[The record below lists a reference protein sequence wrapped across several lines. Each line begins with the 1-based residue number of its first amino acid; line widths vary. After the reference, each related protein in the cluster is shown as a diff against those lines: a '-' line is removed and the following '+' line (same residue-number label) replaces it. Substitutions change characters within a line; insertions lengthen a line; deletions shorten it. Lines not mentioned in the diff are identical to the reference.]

1 MAHSNRQKSPSKV
14 PKFGINSI
22 LDHSENDKIFQVLQ
36 EMFHG
41 KVEPEVVHMI
51 LTEMDWKVDKA
62 IDTLMTFC
70 GEGGNIDRKKN
81 RLHKMAQEILCKK
94 NDESTDVRSALQ
106 QCEARHEL
114 ASPKSHV
121 TLPSKSHDE
130 EMPPL
135 SKSTVLSDHAI
146 ASNSATSAVGLERR
160 RAPPA
165 SSSPLQQIRS
175 VMASTY
181 GRTQEVK
188 DKGHTEEQP
197 TINPLSVDD
206 DVHTDSNLISQSILS
221 GALHLSGSDVL
232 SELYNPFS
240 DATVKESDLYQDS
253 YKAYMD
259 NYWPDITAKF
269 GIKATKDMAQSKE
282 INHQSQRDA
291 TNIFPGMYTEG
302 DEKRKNVV
310 PQSNGVQSSSEEKES
325 EKMLKE
331 KVKGEG
337 NFPRTGIGSHGSSNI
352 SMLVRLGLAEK
363 NERGQFKNLQKD
375 PEEDLDLNFNMD
387 TFDLE
392 NDDSSSDGSSLSQS
406 GSAETMTAE
415 LKNMLGISKEE
426 KKEPSMLESAAREL
440 ERLNALSPNAKEFI
454 PRSTNVQCNTSDSKP
469 FDAFPKFLTPKAAL
483 PTQQRTIPPYAM
495 FPPQQQGQHPQIRPV
510 PMFPVPRHI
519 PFNPQIPVVPVT
531 LVGVR
536 NVPPQPPPPM
546 NIMPQTSQVGPVIQT
561 TNMMHHPSSTL
572 RPPPGLLPISSP
584 TRNILHH
591 PMSSPS
597 PPILPYASA
606 FPSPTAQQL
615 ASEAQQYAT
624 IAAQQMKKNVQAQSK
639 ESSPSPER
647 SLDLCSQKV
656 KDKIISGVRVLIILR
671 GLPGSGKSTL
681 ARELKGNGDIFSA
694 DDYFMNGDVYCYDQ
708 RKLTDAHDHCRRK
721 ALEAVRKDVS
731 PVIIDNTNTQV
742 WEMCPY
748 VDIAKSV
755 NPEYEIEILEPST
768 PWRFKARQCS
778 EKSNHAVPYESIKR
792 MLDRYQR
799 NVTVDMLINTKSR
812 SRPVNLLPQNSTQ
825 ETETTET
832 KKAKKSSAE
841 TKNNS
846 ALSNVDDE
854 DIWQDVGSF
863 KWKNYYQP
871 LMNEQDEEKEENED
885 LKDEEFPAL
894 KSNDKRNSQVEN
906 KSSKHTERKD
916 KTRLE
921 TKENML
927 QEGEGGSENGN
938 TVVAD
943 NSNVTDKIDERAIVS
958 TVSMS
963 SESLVK
969 NNMLPFSTGLGFQ
982 MKKHKALSTASLQKQ
997 IELISQQKLLVSE
1010 KTCASPV
1017 TVQPEQSDNTPIE
1030 NRSSRT
1036 PSFEKGRSEDKEF
1049 SDEIHELVD
1058 SLMSEHVE
1066 DKTLSD
1072 LSKVQDELKAYL
1084 HIMPIDEQQRQD
1096 AECLIDQK
1104 LSMFLHS
1111 DKTSDMQHVQDVQV
1125 PLNSVDKHH
1134 DAEDEKVPGDTNLP
1148 NNSSVTGIVDGRFD
1162 IEHSFPSELNSVE
1175 DNQNRTVSVTD
1186 EDQTIGSIELSLEKV
1201 FDVIDEKPER
1211 ESENLYISQEVDL
1224 KVNKSRTVVEN
1235 EIWSAD
1241 QLKGHGHNKNWGNN
1255 GKTEQADEAQGS
1267 YDQKE
1272 LHMKSFEK
1280 EYWDSKGS
1288 VNSTKSPVN
1297 LEEKRENHIDSV
1309 IEKVNDLS
1317 DDLGE
1322 KFWNVDS
1329 DGEKDT
1335 EKIYWKTEKPSEEQD
1350 KQVKSSDKL
1359 DSQIKSSN
1367 ESDTQLKSFDKS
1379 DSVLK
1384 SSNKLDS
1391 ASKIESKDGK
1401 SEKVGS
1407 PSVWEEPKSKR
1418 QRKRNNRDK
1427 NKQGDNVNS
1436 NQNTVLN
1443 EAIQSKQNKEPAS
1456 EVSSKASVKNNENQQ
1471 TELSSKA
1478 TVKSGENQQKSKTR
1492 KNKTSKTSG
1501 QIKEPVSLKKSSQ
1514 FKQVPSTKTCDTNSP
1529 DQSDSSLA
1537 NQNSSSKSNSSKT
1550 HDNHQSINSSENSK
1564 HKAATGN
1571 DLKDTSYKSV
1581 DRNQKRNQSVMSD
1594 TLKNE
1599 KSDEKSNLKPSVCLS
1614 DAISVDK
1621 PSFLVQHFNDRLDGE
1636 CTVLNTTS
1644 LLSLK
1649 KGKVE
1654 LTIDSHMVQSRLDD
1668 GNFKQKQQSDENKTD
1683 LSSMTLDKRHDN
1695 YSDVN
1700 NSAKH
1705 TFITKENLNPEFL
1718 NTQPDIVS
1726 TDSENILQENPST
1739 VACSNT
1745 INLEKHSKQDS
1756 QPTVT
1761 LTDHNHSS
1769 ITKGEGEKTKDK
1781 GSETSQLEPALLLGS
1796 DRQQALINRNGE
1808 MSSAADIND
1817 TKPNQEVEILDKG
1830 NDECSRN
1837 DVEEFY
1843 NNDLHKKDKNAE
1855 LVTAPDIEAVAM
1867 EANQQIKSEEGN
1879 DKSPRQDIAKVSTEV
1894 QDSQQDVSEL
1904 NSRKQE
1910 EIKIT
1915 QTPVSQDT
1923 GEADEKSGTKKK
1935 KKTSNKRKMAAKFPD
1950 KFLDDS
1956 VKEAFLNND
1965 WATQMPKLEGSAP
1978 ISSLDLETKPCIRKM
1993 DASTSITSIDT
2004 KVLNLINTGNMHI
2017 LQKIEYPYQIC
2028 IGRELSIMKGTP
2040 KYDPDGSIERGIP
2053 EVLHQ
2058 EKSTMTDSMC
2068 VVGLEFLQSSFPSI
2082 PEKEL
2087 KDILEKCDGDVEWA
2101 VNLLLDWK
2109 YNLNL
2114 SEEDSDKFVDCMFK
2128 AQHIPKSPS
2137 IHSALRQ
2144 KSMKNVVSPKTLMD
2158 MCNDII
2164 KEHNMD
2170 RHEIEQLLITSSEKR
2185 LSSLEKQLSIKA
2197 KQYSFSSFGD
2207 EVIEE
2212 DSEFTDALL
2221 KELINSADN
2230 KSLSSDSRES
2240 SHVSLLDDSVQV
2252 SSEGLNTNDANEFW
2266 NVDFDLDAKKKTQN
2280 KELENVHFDLDVG
2293 GMDIDDEEGVPE
2305 SEVMI
2310 NRPDDSRIDRDRT
2323 DSFGEPTVLLPLK
2336 KEFTKAL
2343 FSLFG
2348 PVDGLD
2354 TDKEDDLAIP
2364 VTLDVAKLMYTC
2376 IKTASR
2382 KGQVRVHSDQQLM
2395 EDEAYARQLQ
2405 AEEDSE
2411 INHHENRL
2419 TGPVNSTPQSFSKPP
2434 PPVIGF
2440 SIDRGLNLSSPRPKV
2455 VSLLDIMVEE
2465 QVKEIEKKELVET
2478 LQQSGSFSALST
2490 RLKQQ
2495 KLYYVFPGID
2505 TTVLDDIFQANC
2517 FILEDTIK
2525 AVQGSL
2531 ACNAGTPKTVMSKAA
2546 EENYEKH
2553 LIEAAKQ
2560 QSLQEMLD
2568 SCLHAVHVPKVIK
2581 DAKTVNASVDYEEFR
2596 GEANLHY
2603 RLRHECFQKAQ
2614 EAHRRGMRQVASFY
2628 SEQGH
2633 LHTQK
2638 IKDANMRASE
2648 QILSTRIDMLEKNS
2662 TLDLHG
2668 LHVDEAVAALE
2679 KILPNKQFEL
2689 QSNPLRQKQ
2698 YLIIVTGR
2706 GTHSRGGVSK
2716 LKPAVMNYLR
2726 RNEYRFSE
2734 IHEGALR
2741 VSLKHRNNT

>member
-1 MAHSNRQKSPSKV
+1 MAHSNRQKSPIKV
-14 PKFGINSI
+14 PKFGSNSI

-62 IDTLMTFC
+62 IDTLLTFC
-70 GEGGNIDRKKN
+70 GEGGNIDRKKS
-81 RLHKMAQEILCKK
+81 RLHKMAQEILCKN

-121 TLPSKSHDE
+121 TLPPKSHE
-130 EMPPL
+130 EDMPPL

-146 ASNSATSAVGLERR
+146 ASNSASSTVGLERR
-160 RAPPA
+160 RVPPA

-206 DVHTDSNLISQSILS
+206 DIHTDSNLISQSILS
-221 GALHLSGSDVL
+221 GALHLSGTEGL

-269 GIKATKDMAQSKE
+269 GIKTNKDMAQNRE

-291 TNIFPGMYTEG
+291 TNIFPGMYTES
-302 DEKRKNVV
+302 DDKKKSMVS
-310 PQSNGVQSSSEEKES
+310 QSNGVQSSSDEKES
-325 EKMLKE
+325 DKVLKE
-331 KVKGEG
+331 KVKGEA
-337 NFPRTGIGSHGSSNI
+337 NFPRTGIGSNNI

-363 NERGQFKNLQKD
+363 NERGQLKNLQKD
-375 PEEDLDLNFNMD
+375 PEEDLDLNFNME

-392 NDDSSSDGSSLSQS
+392 NDDSSSDGSILSQS
-406 GSAETMTAE
+406 GSAETIAAE

-454 PRSTNVQCNTSDSKP
+454 PRSTNVQSNTIDSKP

-483 PTQQRTIPPYAM
+483 PTQQRTLPPYAM

-536 NVPPQPPPPM
+536 NMPPQPPPPM
-546 NIMPQTSQVGPVIQT
+546 NIMPQTSQVGPLIQT
-561 TNMMHHPSSTL
+561 TNMMHRPSTL
-572 RPPPGLLPISSP
+572 MPPPGLVPISSP
-584 TRNILHH
+584 TRNMLHH

-624 IAAQQMKKNVQAQSK
+624 IAAQQMTKKVQTQSK
-639 ESSPSPER
+639 ESSPSPPER

-656 KDKIISGVRVLIILR
+656 KDKIMSGVRVFIILR

-681 ARELKGNGDIFSA
+681 ARELKENGEIFSA

-708 RKLTDAHDHCRRK
+708 RKLTDAHDHCRRR
-721 ALEAVRKDVS
+721 ALEAVRKNVS

-755 NPEYEIEILEPST
+755 TPEYEIEILEPST
-768 PWRFKARQCS
+768 PWRFKARQCA
-778 EKSNHAVPYESIKR
+778 EKSDHAVPYESIKR

-799 NVTVDMLINTKSR
+799 NVTVDMLINTKR
-812 SRPVNLLPQNSTQ
+812 SRPVTILPQNNIK
-825 ETETTET
+825 ETETKT
-832 KKAKKSSAE
+832 AKKSSAE

-846 ALSNVDDE
+846 SSYNVDDNE

-871 LMNEQDEEKEENED
+871 LMNEQEEEKDENED

-894 KSNDKRNSQVEN
+894 KSNDKRKSQVEN

-916 KTRLE
+916 KKRPE
-921 TKENML
+921 TKENIS
-927 QEGEGGSENGN
+927 QEDDAGSKNGN
-938 TVVAD
+938 AVMVD
-943 NSNVTDKIDERAIVS
+943 NSNVTDRIDEHAVAS
-958 TVSMS
+958 TGSMS
-963 SESLVK
+963 SEKLVK

-982 MKKHKALSTASLQKQ
+982 MNKHKGLSTANLQKQ

-1017 TVQPEQSDNTPIE
+1017 TVQPEQSENTLIE
-1030 NRSSRT
+1030 NRTSRT

-1066 DKTLSD
+1066 DKTISD

-1104 LSMFLHS
+1104 LSMFLHN
-1111 DKTSDMQHVQDVQV
+1111 DKTSDSDMQHVQE
-1125 PLNSVDKHH
+1125 PLNLVEQNDNK
-1134 DAEDEKVPGDTNLP
+1134 ENEKVHQDTNLP
-1148 NNSSVTGIVDGRFD
+1148 NMSSATDIVDGRFN
-1162 IEHSFPSELNSVE
+1162 IESSFPSELNNVE
-1175 DNQNRTVSVTD
+1175 DNQNQTISVTD

-1211 ESENLYISQEVDL
+1211 ESENLNDSEGVDL
-1224 KVNKSRTVVEN
+1224 NVNKSGKVVEN
-1235 EIWSAD
+1235 EIWSTD
-1241 QLKGHGHNKNWGNN
+1241 QLKGQGHDENWDNN
-1255 GKTEQADEAQGS
+1255 GKTEQAEEAKGS
-1267 YDQKE
+1267 FNQKE
-1272 LHMKSFEK
+1272 LEMKHNEK
-1280 EYWDSKGS
+1280 EYWDSKSS
-1288 VNSTKSPVN
+1288 VNGTNSSLQYGLNSKNNPVKLEDKS
-1297 LEEKRENHIDSV
+1297 ENQIDAV
-1309 IEKVNDLS
+1309 TEQLNDLS
-1317 DDLGE
+1317 DDCLGE
-1322 KFWNVDS
+1322 KFWDVDS

-1335 EKIYWKTEKPSEEQD
+1335 EKKYWKNEKPSEEKDQ
-1350 KQVKSSDKL
+1350 QVKSSNNS
-1359 DSQIKSSN
+1359 DSQVKSSN
-1367 ESDTQLKSFDKS
+1367 ESDTQPKSFDKS
-1379 DSVLK
+1379 DSLLK
-1384 SSNKLDS
+1384 SSNKLDTEN
-1391 ASKIESKDGK
+1391 KIESKDSK
-1401 SEKVGS
+1401 FEKESS
-1407 PSVWEEPKSKR
+1407 PNVWEEPKTKR

-1427 NKQGDNVNS
+1427 NKQKDKVNS
-1436 NQNTVLN
+1436 NDNEVLN
-1443 EAIQSKQNKEPAS
+1443 EAIQSKQNNEPES
-1456 EVSSKASVKNNENQQ
+1456 EISSKASVKNNEDQQ
-1471 TELSSKA
+1471 TELSSIA
-1478 TVKSGENQQKSKTR
+1478 TVKSGDNQQKTKTR
-1492 KNKTSKTSG
+1492 KNKSTKTSG
-1501 QIKEPVSLKKSSQ
+1501 QIKEAVSLKKSSQ
-1514 FKQVPSTKTCDTNSP
+1514 LKQVPSTKICDNHTNSP
-1529 DQSDSSLA
+1529 DQSDPLSA

-1550 HDNHQSINSSENSK
+1550 HDNHHSTNSSEKSK
-1564 HKAATGN
+1564 LKAAI
-1571 DLKDTSYKSV
+1571 DLKDTDSKSV
-1581 DRNQKRNQSVMSD
+1581 GRKQKKNQKPNQSAD
-1594 TLKNE
+1594 TVKNE
-1599 KSDEKSNLKPSVCLS
+1599 KSDEKGNLKVPSVCLS
-1614 DAISVDK
+1614 DGITVDK

-1636 CTVLNTTS
+1636 CIVLNTTS

-1649 KGKVE
+1649 KAKVE
-1654 LTIDSHMVQSRLDD
+1654 LTIDSHMVQNRLEDE
-1668 GNFKQKQQSDENKTD
+1668 NFKQKLQRLENKND
-1683 LSSMTLDKRHDN
+1683 SSSITVDKQKDN
-1695 YSDVN
+1695 NSDVD
-1700 NSAKH
+1700 NSDKH
-1705 TFITKENLNPEFL
+1705 KFIIKENLNPEL
-1718 NTQPDIVS
+1718 SNAQPDIVK
-1726 TDSENILQENPST
+1726 TDSKNKLEENPST
-1739 VACSNT
+1739 DACRN
-1745 INLEKHSKQDS
+1745 NLEKPGKKDS
-1756 QPTVT
+1756 QPT
-1761 LTDHNHSS
+1761 DHN
-1769 ITKGEGEKTKDK
+1769 
-1781 GSETSQLEPALLLGS
+1781 Q
-1796 DRQQALINRNGE
+1796 
-1808 MSSAADIND
+1808 
-1817 TKPNQEVEILDKG
+1817 G

-1837 DVEEFY
+1837 VVEKVH

-1855 LVTAPDIEAVAM
+1855 LVASTDTEVIVI
-1867 EANQQIKSEEGN
+1867 EANQQIKSREGN
-1879 DKSPRQDIAKVSTEV
+1879 DNSLRHDIAKVNTEEL
-1894 QDSQQDVSEL
+1894 DKQQVVGEL
-1904 NSRKQE
+1904 YSGKPE
-1910 EIKIT
+1910 ETTIT

-1923 GEADEKSGTKKK
+1923 GETDEKSGTKKK

-1956 VKEAFLNND
+1956 VKEAFLKND

-1978 ISSLDLETKPCIRKM
+1978 ISTFDLETKPCIRKM
-1993 DASTSITSIDT
+1993 DASTSITSVDT

-2017 LQKIEYPYQIC
+2017 LQKIDYPYQIC
-2028 IGRELSIMKGTP
+2028 IGRELSIMKGTT
-2040 KYDPDGSIERGIP
+2040 DADGSIERGIP
-2053 EVLHQ
+2053 EILHQ

-2068 VVGLEFLQSSFPSI
+2068 IVGLEFLQSSFPSI

-2114 SEEDSDKFVDCMFK
+2114 SEEESDKFVDCMFK
-2128 AQHIPKSPS
+2128 AQHIPKSP
-2137 IHSALRQ
+2137 ILHSSLRQ
-2144 KSMKNVVSPKTLMD
+2144 KSMKSVVSPKTLMD

-2164 KEHNMD
+2164 VKEHNID
-2170 RHEIEQLLITSSEKR
+2170 RLEIEQQLIMSSEKR
-2185 LSSLEKQLSIKA
+2185 LSSLEKQLSIQA

-2240 SHVSLLDDSVQV
+2240 SQVSLSDEPVQV
-2252 SSEGLNTNDANEFW
+2252 NSGGLDTIDANEFW
-2266 NVDFDLDAKKKTQN
+2266 NVDFDHDAKKKHQN
-2280 KELENVHFDLDVG
+2280 KESEDVHFDLDVG
-2293 GMDIDDEEGVPE
+2293 GMDIEDEEGVTE
-2305 SEVMI
+2305 SPVMI
-2310 NRPDDSRIDRDRT
+2310 NRPDYSRIDRDRT

-2354 TDKEDDLAIP
+2354 TDKDDDLTIP

-2411 INHHENRL
+2411 INHHDNRL

-2455 VSLLDIMVEE
+2455 VSLVEIMDEE
-2465 QVKEIEKKELVET
+2465 QAKEIEKRELDSDSEQVET
-2478 LQQSGSFSALST
+2478 LQQSGSYSALST

-2495 KLYYVFPGID
+2495 KLYDVFPGID

-2517 FILEDTIK
+2517 YILEDTIK

-2531 ACNAGTPKTVMSKAA
+2531 ACNAGTPKTVMSKEA

-2568 SCLHAVHVPKVIK
+2568 SCLHVVHVPKIIK
-2581 DAKTVNASVDYEEFR
+2581 DAQTVRPSVDYEEFR

-2628 SEQGH
+2628 SNQGH

-2648 QILSTRIDMLEKNS
+2648 QILSTRIDLLEKNS

-2668 LHVDEAVAALE
+2668 LHVDEAVAAME
-2679 KILPNKQFEL
+2679 RILPNKQFEL

-2706 GTHSRGGVSK
+2706 GMHSRGGVSK

>member
-1 MAHSNRQKSPSKV
+1 MAHSNRQKSPTKV
-14 PKFGINSI
+14 PKFGSNSI

-36 EMFHG
+36 EMFDG

-62 IDTLMTFC
+62 IDTLLTFC
-70 GEGGNIDRKKN
+70 GEGGNIDRKKS
-81 RLHKMAQEILCKK
+81 RLHKMAQEILCR
-94 NDESTDVRSALQ
+94 NNNESTDVRSALQ
-106 QCEARHEL
+106 QCDARHEL

-121 TLPSKSHDE
+121 TLPPKSHDE
-130 EMPPL
+130 DMPPL

-146 ASNSATSAVGLERR
+146 ASNSASSTVGLERR
-160 RAPPA
+160 RVPPS

-206 DVHTDSNLISQSILS
+206 DIHTDSNVISQSILS
-221 GALHLSGSDVL
+221 GALHLSGTEGL

-269 GIKATKDMAQSKE
+269 GIKPTKDMAQNRE
-282 INHQSQRDA
+282 INQQSQRDA
-291 TNIFPGMYTEG
+291 TNIFPGMYTES
-302 DEKRKNVV
+302 DDKKKSVV
-310 PQSNGVQSSSEEKES
+310 SQSNGVQNSSDEKES
-325 EKMLKE
+325 DKVLKE
-331 KVKGEG
+331 TVKGEA
-337 NFPRTGIGSHGSSNI
+337 NFPRTGIGSNNI

-375 PEEDLDLNFNMD
+375 PEEDLDLNFNME

-392 NDDSSSDGSSLSQS
+392 NDDSSSDGSILSQS
-406 GSAETMTAE
+406 GSAETIAAE

-454 PRSTNVQCNTSDSKP
+454 PRSTNVQSNTIDSKP
-469 FDAFPKFLTPKAAL
+469 FDAIPKFLTPKAAL
-483 PTQQRTIPPYAM
+483 PTQQRTLPPYAM

-536 NVPPQPPPPM
+536 NMPQQPPPPM
-546 NIMPQTSQVGPVIQT
+546 NIMPQTSQVGPIIQT
-561 TNMMHHPSSTL
+561 TNMMHRPSTL
-572 RPPPGLLPISSP
+572 MPPPGLVPISSP
-584 TRNILHH
+584 TRNMLHH

-624 IAAQQMKKNVQAQSK
+624 IAAQQMTKKVQAQSK
-639 ESSPSPER
+639 ESSPSPSER
-647 SLDLCSQKV
+647 SLDLDSQKV
-656 KDKIISGVRVLIILR
+656 KDKIISGVRVFIILR

-681 ARELKGNGDIFSA
+681 ARELKENGEIFSA
-694 DDYFMNGDVYCYDQ
+694 DDYFMNGDVYCYEQ

-721 ALEAVRKDVS
+721 ALEAVRKNVS

-755 NPEYEIEILEPST
+755 TPEYEIEILEPST
-768 PWRFKARQCS
+768 PWRFKARQCA
-778 EKSNHAVPYESIKR
+778 EKSDHAVPYESIKR

-799 NVTVDMLINTKSR
+799 NVTVDMLINTKR
-812 SRPVNLLPQNSTQ
+812 SRPVTILPQNNIQ
-825 ETETTET
+825 ETET

-846 ALSNVDDE
+846 SSHNVDDNE

-871 LMNEQDEEKEENED
+871 LMTEQEEEKEENED
-885 LKDEEFPAL
+885 LRDEEFPAL
-894 KSNDKRNSQVEN
+894 KSNDKKKTQVEN

-916 KTRLE
+916 KTRFE
-921 TKENML
+921 TKENVL
-927 QEGEGGSENGN
+927 TKDEAGSKNGKAVVSDN
-938 TVVAD
+938 T
-943 NSNVTDKIDERAIVS
+943 NVTDRIDEHAVAS
-958 TVSMS
+958 TGSMS
-963 SESLVK
+963 SEKLVK
-969 NNMLPFSTGLGFQ
+969 NNILPFSTGLGFQ
-982 MKKHKALSTASLQKQ
+982 VKKHKGLSTASLQKQ

-1017 TVQPEQSDNTPIE
+1017 TVQPEQSENTLIE

-1066 DKTLSD
+1066 DKTISD

-1104 LSMFLHS
+1104 LSMFLHH
-1111 DKTSDMQHVQDVQV
+1111 DKTPDSDVQHGQEPINLV
-1125 PLNSVDKHH
+1125 QKID
-1134 DAEDEKVPGDTNLP
+1134 DDKVPQDTNLP
-1148 NNSSVTGIVDGRFD
+1148 NMSSATDIVDGRFN
-1162 IEHSFPSELNSVE
+1162 IESSFPSELNNVE
-1175 DNQNRTVSVTD
+1175 DNQNQTMSVTD
-1186 EDQTIGSIELSLEKV
+1186 EDRTIGSIELSLENV

-1211 ESENLYISQEVDL
+1211 EIENLNDSEGVDL
-1224 KVNKSRTVVEN
+1224 NVNKSGTVVEN
-1235 EIWSAD
+1235 EIWSTD
-1241 QLKGHGHNKNWGNN
+1241 QLKGQGHDEKWDNN
-1255 GKTEQADEAQGS
+1255 GKSEQADEAQGR
-1267 YDQKE
+1267 YNQKE
-1272 LHMKSFEK
+1272 LEMKHIEK
-1280 EYWDSKGS
+1280 VYWDNKGS
-1288 VNSTKSPVN
+1288 VNSTKSSLQYGLNSKNNPVK
-1297 LEEKRENHIDSV
+1297 LEEKCENQIDAV
-1309 IEKVNDLS
+1309 TEQLNDLS
-1317 DDLGE
+1317 DDCLGE
-1322 KFWNVDS
+1322 KFWDVDS
-1329 DGEKDT
+1329 DGEKDA
-1335 EKIYWKTEKPSEEQD
+1335 EKKYWKNEKPSEEKDQ
-1350 KQVKSSDKL
+1350 QVKSSNNS
-1359 DSQIKSSN
+1359 DSQVKSSN
-1367 ESDTQLKSFDKS
+1367 ESDTQPKSFDKS
-1379 DSVLK
+1379 DSLLK
-1384 SSNKLDS
+1384 SSNKLDTEN
-1391 ASKIESKDGK
+1391 KIESTDSKF
-1401 SEKVGS
+1401 EKESS
-1407 PSVWEEPKSKR
+1407 PNVWEEPKTKR

-1427 NKQGDNVNS
+1427 NKQKDNVNS
-1436 NQNTVLN
+1436 NENEVLS
-1443 EAIQSKQNKEPAS
+1443 EAIQSKQNNEPES
-1456 EVSSKASVKNNENQQ
+1456 EISSIASVKNNEDQQ
-1471 TELSSKA
+1471 TDLSSKA
-1478 TVKSGENQQKSKTR
+1478 AVKSSENQQKTKTR
-1492 KNKTSKTSG
+1492 KNKSSKTSG
-1501 QIKEPVSLKKSSQ
+1501 QIKEAVSLKKSSQ
-1514 FKQVPSTKTCDTNSP
+1514 LKQVPSTKICDNHTNSP
-1529 DQSDSSLA
+1529 DQSDPLSA
-1537 NQNSSSKSNSSKT
+1537 NQISSSKSNSSKT
-1550 HDNHQSINSSENSK
+1550 HDNHHSTNSSEKSK
-1564 HKAATGN
+1564 QKAAI
-1571 DLKDTSYKSV
+1571 DLKNTDSKSV
-1581 DRNQKRNQSVMSD
+1581 GKKQKKNQKPNQSAD
-1594 TLKNE
+1594 TVKNE
-1599 KSDEKSNLKPSVCLS
+1599 KSDEIGNLKVPSVCLS
-1614 DAISVDK
+1614 DGITVDK

-1636 CTVLNTTS
+1636 CIVLNTTS

-1649 KGKVE
+1649 KAKVE
-1654 LTIDSHMVQSRLDD
+1654 LTIDSDMVQNRLEDD
-1668 GNFKQKQQSDENKTD
+1668 NFKQKLQRLENKTD
-1683 LSSMTLDKRHDN
+1683 SSSITVDKQKDHN
-1695 YSDVN
+1695 SDVD
-1700 NSAKH
+1700 NSDKH
-1705 TFITKENLNPEFL
+1705 KFIIKENLNPEL
-1718 NTQPDIVS
+1718 SNAQPDIVK
-1726 TDSENILQENPST
+1726 TDSKNKLEENPST
-1739 VACSNT
+1739 DACRN
-1745 INLEKHSKQDS
+1745 NLEKPDKKDS
-1756 QPTVT
+1756 QPTVL
-1761 LTDHNHSS
+1761 LTDHN
-1769 ITKGEGEKTKDK
+1769 
-1781 GSETSQLEPALLLGS
+1781 
-1796 DRQQALINRNGE
+1796 
-1808 MSSAADIND
+1808 
-1817 TKPNQEVEILDKG
+1817 
-1830 NDECSRN
+1830 
-1837 DVEEFY
+1837 
-1843 NNDLHKKDKNAE
+1843 NDLLKKDKNAE
-1855 LVTAPDIEAVAM
+1855 LVASTDTEVIVM
-1867 EANQQIKSEEGN
+1867 EPNQQIKSREGN
-1879 DKSPRQDIAKVSTEV
+1879 DNSLRHDIAKVNTEEL
-1894 QDSQQDVSEL
+1894 DKQQDVGEL
-1904 NSRKQE
+1904 YSGKPE
-1910 EIKIT
+1910 ET
-1915 QTPVSQDT
+1915 TMNQTPVSQDA
-1923 GEADEKSGTKKK
+1923 GETDEKSGTKKK

-1956 VKEAFLNND
+1956 VKEAFLKND

-1978 ISSLDLETKPCIRKM
+1978 ITTFDLETKPCIRKM
-1993 DASTSITSIDT
+1993 DASTSITSVDT

-2017 LQKIEYPYQIC
+2017 LQNIDYPYQIC
-2028 IGRELSIMKGTP
+2028 IGRELSIMKGTT
-2040 KYDPDGSIERGIP
+2040 DADCSIERGIP

-2058 EKSTMTDSMC
+2058 DKSTMTDSMC

-2087 KDILEKCDGDVEWA
+2087 KDILQKCDGDVEWA

-2128 AQHIPKSPS
+2128 AQHIPKSPI
-2137 IHSALRQ
+2137 IHSSLRQ
-2144 KSMKNVVSPKTLMD
+2144 KSMKSVVSPRTLMD

-2164 KEHNMD
+2164 VKEHNMD
-2170 RHEIEQLLITSSEKR
+2170 RLEIEQQLITSSEKR
-2185 LSSLEKQLSIKA
+2185 LSSLEKQLSIQA

-2240 SHVSLLDDSVQV
+2240 SQVSVSDEPVQV
-2252 SSEGLNTNDANEFW
+2252 NSGGFDTNDANEFW
-2266 NVDFDLDAKKKTQN
+2266 NVDFDPDAKKKGQN
-2280 KELENVHFDLDVG
+2280 KESENVHFDLDVG
-2293 GMDIDDEEGVPE
+2293 GMDIEDEEGVTE
-2305 SEVMI
+2305 SPVMI
-2310 NRPDDSRIDRDRT
+2310 NRPDYSRIDRDRI

-2354 TDKEDDLAIP
+2354 TDKDDDLTIP

-2411 INHHENRL
+2411 INHHDNRL

-2455 VSLLDIMVEE
+2455 VSLVEIMDEE
-2465 QVKEIEKKELVET
+2465 QAKEIEKRELDSDSEQVET
-2478 LQQSGSFSALST
+2478 LQQSGSYSALST

-2495 KLYYVFPGID
+2495 KLYNVFPGID

-2517 FILEDTIK
+2517 YILEDTIK

-2531 ACNAGTPKTVMSKAA
+2531 ACNAGTPKTVMSKEA

-2568 SCLHAVHVPKVIK
+2568 SCLHVVHVPKIIK
-2581 DAKTVNASVDYEEFR
+2581 DAQSVRPSVDYEEFR

-2628 SEQGH
+2628 SNQGH

-2648 QILSTRIDMLEKNS
+2648 QILSTRIDLLEKNS

-2668 LHVDEAVAALE
+2668 LHVDEAVAAME
-2679 KILPNKQFEL
+2679 RILPNKQFEL

-2706 GTHSRGGVSK
+2706 GMHSRGGVSK
-2716 LKPAVMNYLR
+2716 LKPTVMNYLR

>member
-1 MAHSNRQKSPSKV
+1 MAHSNRQKSPIKV
-14 PKFGINSI
+14 PKFGSNSI

-62 IDTLMTFC
+62 IDTLLTFC
-70 GEGGNIDRKKN
+70 GEGGNIDRKKS
-81 RLHKMAQEILCKK
+81 RLHKMAQEILCKN

-121 TLPSKSHDE
+121 TLPPKSHE
-130 EMPPL
+130 EDMPPL

-146 ASNSATSAVGLERR
+146 ASNSASSTVGLERR
-160 RAPPA
+160 RVPPA

-206 DVHTDSNLISQSILS
+206 DIHTDSNLISQSILS
-221 GALHLSGSDVL
+221 GALHLSGTEGL

-269 GIKATKDMAQSKE
+269 GIKTNKDMAQNRE

-291 TNIFPGMYTEG
+291 TNIFPGMYTES
-302 DEKRKNVV
+302 DDKKKSMVS
-310 PQSNGVQSSSEEKES
+310 QSNGVQSSSDEKES
-325 EKMLKE
+325 DKVLKE
-331 KVKGEG
+331 KVKGEA
-337 NFPRTGIGSHGSSNI
+337 NFPRTGIGSNNI

-363 NERGQFKNLQKD
+363 NERGQLKNLQKD
-375 PEEDLDLNFNMD
+375 PEEDLDLNFNME

-392 NDDSSSDGSSLSQS
+392 NDDSSSDGSILSQS
-406 GSAETMTAE
+406 GSAETIAAE

-454 PRSTNVQCNTSDSKP
+454 PRSTNVQSNTIDSKP

-483 PTQQRTIPPYAM
+483 PTQQRTLPPYAM

-536 NVPPQPPPPM
+536 NMPPQPPPPM
-546 NIMPQTSQVGPVIQT
+546 NIMPQTSQVGPLIQT
-561 TNMMHHPSSTL
+561 TNMMHRPSTL
-572 RPPPGLLPISSP
+572 MPPPGLVPISSP
-584 TRNILHH
+584 TRNMLHH

-624 IAAQQMKKNVQAQSK
+624 IAAQQMTKKVQTQSK
-639 ESSPSPER
+639 ESSPSPPER

-656 KDKIISGVRVLIILR
+656 KDKIMSGVRVFIILR

-681 ARELKGNGDIFSA
+681 ARELKENGEIFSA

-708 RKLTDAHDHCRRK
+708 RKLTDAHDHCRRR
-721 ALEAVRKDVS
+721 ALEAVRKNVS

-755 NPEYEIEILEPST
+755 TPEYEIEILEPST
-768 PWRFKARQCS
+768 PWRFKARQCA
-778 EKSNHAVPYESIKR
+778 EKSDHAVPYESIKR

-812 SRPVNLLPQNSTQ
+812 SRPVTILPQNNIK
-825 ETETTET
+825 ETETKT
-832 KKAKKSSAE
+832 AKKSSAE

-846 ALSNVDDE
+846 SSYNVDDNE

-871 LMNEQDEEKEENED
+871 LMNEQEEEKDENED

-894 KSNDKRNSQVEN
+894 KSNDKRKSQVEN

-916 KTRLE
+916 KKRPE
-921 TKENML
+921 TKENIS
-927 QEGEGGSENGN
+927 QEDDAGSKNGN
-938 TVVAD
+938 AVMVD
-943 NSNVTDKIDERAIVS
+943 NSNVTDRIDEHAVAS
-958 TVSMS
+958 TGSMS
-963 SESLVK
+963 SEKLVK

-982 MKKHKALSTASLQKQ
+982 MNKHKGLSTANLQKQ

-1017 TVQPEQSDNTPIE
+1017 TVQPEQSENTLIE
-1030 NRSSRT
+1030 NRTSRT

-1066 DKTLSD
+1066 DKTISD

-1104 LSMFLHS
+1104 LSMFLHN
-1111 DKTSDMQHVQDVQV
+1111 DKTSDSDMQHVQE
-1125 PLNSVDKHH
+1125 PLNLVEQNDNK
-1134 DAEDEKVPGDTNLP
+1134 ENEKVHQDTNLP
-1148 NNSSVTGIVDGRFD
+1148 NMSSATDIVDGRFN
-1162 IEHSFPSELNSVE
+1162 IESSFPSELNNVE
-1175 DNQNRTVSVTD
+1175 DNQNQTISVTD

-1211 ESENLYISQEVDL
+1211 ESENLNDSEGVDL
-1224 KVNKSRTVVEN
+1224 NVNKSGKVVEN
-1235 EIWSAD
+1235 EIWSTD
-1241 QLKGHGHNKNWGNN
+1241 QLKGQGHDENWDNN
-1255 GKTEQADEAQGS
+1255 GKTEQAEEAKGS
-1267 YDQKE
+1267 FNQKE
-1272 LHMKSFEK
+1272 LEMKHNEK
-1280 EYWDSKGS
+1280 EYWDSKSS
-1288 VNSTKSPVN
+1288 VNGTNSSLQYGLNSKNNPVKLEDKS
-1297 LEEKRENHIDSV
+1297 ENQIDAV
-1309 IEKVNDLS
+1309 TEQLNDLS
-1317 DDLGE
+1317 DDCLGE
-1322 KFWNVDS
+1322 KFWDVDS

-1335 EKIYWKTEKPSEEQD
+1335 EKKYWKNEKPSEEKDQ
-1350 KQVKSSDKL
+1350 QVKSSNNS
-1359 DSQIKSSN
+1359 DSQVKSSN
-1367 ESDTQLKSFDKS
+1367 ESDTQPKSFDKS
-1379 DSVLK
+1379 DSLLK
-1384 SSNKLDS
+1384 SSNKLDTEN
-1391 ASKIESKDGK
+1391 KIESKDSK
-1401 SEKVGS
+1401 FEKESS
-1407 PSVWEEPKSKR
+1407 PNVWEEPKTKR

-1427 NKQGDNVNS
+1427 NKQKDKVNS
-1436 NQNTVLN
+1436 NDNEVLN
-1443 EAIQSKQNKEPAS
+1443 EAIQSKQNNEPES
-1456 EVSSKASVKNNENQQ
+1456 EISSKASVKNNEDQQ
-1471 TELSSKA
+1471 TELSSIA
-1478 TVKSGENQQKSKTR
+1478 TVKSGDNQQKTKTR
-1492 KNKTSKTSG
+1492 KNKSTKTSG
-1501 QIKEPVSLKKSSQ
+1501 QIKEAVSLKKSSQ
-1514 FKQVPSTKTCDTNSP
+1514 LKQVPSTKICDNHTNSP
-1529 DQSDSSLA
+1529 DQSDPLSA

-1550 HDNHQSINSSENSK
+1550 HDNHHSTNSSEKSK
-1564 HKAATGN
+1564 LKAAI
-1571 DLKDTSYKSV
+1571 DLKDTDSKSV
-1581 DRNQKRNQSVMSD
+1581 GRKQKKNQKPNQSAD
-1594 TLKNE
+1594 TVKNE
-1599 KSDEKSNLKPSVCLS
+1599 KSDEKGNLKVPSVCLS
-1614 DAISVDK
+1614 DGITVDK

-1636 CTVLNTTS
+1636 CIVLNTTS

-1649 KGKVE
+1649 KAKVE
-1654 LTIDSHMVQSRLDD
+1654 LTIDSHMVQNRLEDE
-1668 GNFKQKQQSDENKTD
+1668 NFKQKLQRLENKND
-1683 LSSMTLDKRHDN
+1683 SSSITVDKQKDN
-1695 YSDVN
+1695 NSDVD
-1700 NSAKH
+1700 NSDKH
-1705 TFITKENLNPEFL
+1705 KFIIKENLNPEL
-1718 NTQPDIVS
+1718 SNAQPDIVK
-1726 TDSENILQENPST
+1726 TDSKNKLEENPST
-1739 VACSNT
+1739 DACRN
-1745 INLEKHSKQDS
+1745 NLEKPGKKDS
-1756 QPTVT
+1756 QPT
-1761 LTDHNHSS
+1761 DHN
-1769 ITKGEGEKTKDK
+1769 
-1781 GSETSQLEPALLLGS
+1781 Q
-1796 DRQQALINRNGE
+1796 
-1808 MSSAADIND
+1808 
-1817 TKPNQEVEILDKG
+1817 G

-1837 DVEEFY
+1837 VVEKVH

-1855 LVTAPDIEAVAM
+1855 LVASTDTEVIVI
-1867 EANQQIKSEEGN
+1867 EANQQIKSREGN
-1879 DKSPRQDIAKVSTEV
+1879 DNSLRHDIAKVNTEEL
-1894 QDSQQDVSEL
+1894 DKQQVVGEL
-1904 NSRKQE
+1904 YSGKPE
-1910 EIKIT
+1910 ETTIT

-1923 GEADEKSGTKKK
+1923 GETDEKSGTKKK

-1956 VKEAFLNND
+1956 VKEAFLKND

-1978 ISSLDLETKPCIRKM
+1978 ISTFDLETKPCIRKM
-1993 DASTSITSIDT
+1993 DASTSITSVDT

-2017 LQKIEYPYQIC
+2017 LQKIDYPYQIC
-2028 IGRELSIMKGTP
+2028 IGRELSIMKGTT
-2040 KYDPDGSIERGIP
+2040 DADGSIERGIP
-2053 EVLHQ
+2053 EILHQ

-2068 VVGLEFLQSSFPSI
+2068 IVGLEFLQSSFPSI

-2114 SEEDSDKFVDCMFK
+2114 SEEESDKFVDCMFK
-2128 AQHIPKSPS
+2128 AQHIPKSP
-2137 IHSALRQ
+2137 ILHSSLRQ
-2144 KSMKNVVSPKTLMD
+2144 KSMKSVVSPKTLMD

-2164 KEHNMD
+2164 VKEHNID
-2170 RHEIEQLLITSSEKR
+2170 RLEIEQQLIMSSEKR
-2185 LSSLEKQLSIKA
+2185 LSSLEKQLSIQA

-2240 SHVSLLDDSVQV
+2240 SQVSLSDEPVQV
-2252 SSEGLNTNDANEFW
+2252 NSGGLDTIDANEFW
-2266 NVDFDLDAKKKTQN
+2266 NVDFDHDAKKKHQN
-2280 KELENVHFDLDVG
+2280 KESEDVHFDLDVG
-2293 GMDIDDEEGVPE
+2293 GMDIEDEEGVTE
-2305 SEVMI
+2305 SPVMI
-2310 NRPDDSRIDRDRT
+2310 NRPDYSRIDRDRT

-2354 TDKEDDLAIP
+2354 TDKDDDLTIP

-2411 INHHENRL
+2411 INHHDNRL

-2455 VSLLDIMVEE
+2455 VSLVEIMDEE
-2465 QVKEIEKKELVET
+2465 QAKEIEKRELVET
-2478 LQQSGSFSALST
+2478 LQQSGSYSALST

-2495 KLYYVFPGID
+2495 KLYDVFPGID

-2517 FILEDTIK
+2517 YILEDTIK

-2531 ACNAGTPKTVMSKAA
+2531 ACNAGTPKTVMSKEA

-2568 SCLHAVHVPKVIK
+2568 SCLHVVHVPKIIK
-2581 DAKTVNASVDYEEFR
+2581 DAQTVRPSVDYEEFR

-2628 SEQGH
+2628 SNQGH

-2648 QILSTRIDMLEKNS
+2648 QILSTRIDLLEKNS

-2668 LHVDEAVAALE
+2668 LHVDEAVAAME
-2679 KILPNKQFEL
+2679 RILPNKQFEL

-2706 GTHSRGGVSK
+2706 GMHSRGGVSK